1 MKAKIVLADDH
12 KILRD
17 GLKTIINSFA
27 GFEVIGEADDGREAV
42 KLCAQLVPDVVIMD
56 VSMQGLNG
64 IDASSQILKTN
75 PEIKIIALS
84 MHSTKHFVTG
94 MFQAGAWGYL
104 LKDCATEELVTAIK
118 TVLSGKKYI
127 SQYISGIILDEYL
140 SGSGTDKD
148 SSLSD
153 REREILQLIAE
164 GQSVKTISD
173 KLSLS
178 AKTIETHRK
187 NIMDKLK
194 IYTIPEL
201 TKYAIRNGI
210 TSLDS

>member
-1 MKAKIVLADDH
+1 MKAKVLLADDH
-12 KILRD
+12 KILRE
-17 GLKTIINSFA
+17 GLKSIIASVP
-27 GFEVIGEADDGREAV
+27 GFDVIAEAENGHQAI
-42 KLCAQLVPDVVIMD
+42 KICAELSPDIVLMD

-64 IDASSQILKTN
+64 IDATHQILKSN
-75 PEIKIIALS
+75 PELKIVALS
-84 MHSTKHFVTG
+84 MHSTKQFVTG

-104 LKDCATEELVTAIK
+104 LKDCASEELITAMK

-140 SGSGTDKD
+140 SGTGTEKEVT
-148 SSLSD
+148 LTD

-178 AKTIETHRK
+178 IKTIESHRK

-194 IYTIPEL
+194 VYSIPEL
-201 TKYAIRNGI
+201 TKYAIRSGL
-210 TSLDS
+210 TTLE

>member
-1 MKAKIVLADDH
+1 
-12 KILRD
+12 
-17 GLKTIINSFA
+17 
-27 GFEVIGEADDGREAV
+27 
-42 KLCAQLVPDVVIMD
+42 MD